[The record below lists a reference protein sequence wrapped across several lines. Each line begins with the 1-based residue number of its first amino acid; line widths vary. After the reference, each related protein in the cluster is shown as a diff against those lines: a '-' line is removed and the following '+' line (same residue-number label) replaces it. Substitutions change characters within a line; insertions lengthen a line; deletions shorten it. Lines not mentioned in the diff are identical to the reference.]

1 MGYENLKVEVTG
13 GVATV
18 TVDRPKAL
26 NALNSQTLKD
36 IAAVAE
42 ELRANPSVR
51 AMILTGGGEKAF
63 VAGADISE
71 MAGFTS
77 EQGRAFSEVGHRAF
91 AALESLPFPTVAAI
105 NGFALGGGLELA
117 LACDLLYASET
128 AKFGFPES
136 TLAVIPGFGGTQR
149 LTRLVGKQRAKEL
162 ILTGDRISAARAR
175 EYGIVLEVLPA
186 EELMAHCQAVV
197 ARIVKNGPVAV
208 AQGKRM
214 VEVGADLDL
223 GAANALE
230 QQAFGVMFGTRDQ
243 KEGMEA
249 FLAKRPANFEGR

>member
-1 MGYENLKVEVTG
+1 MAYEILKVDISG

-26 NALNSQTLKD
+26 NALNTQTLKE
-36 IAAVAE
+36 IAQVAA
-42 ELRANPSVR
+42 ELGANPTVR

-71 MAGFTS
+71 MASFTA

-91 AALESLPFPTVAAI
+91 AALEALPFPTVAAI

-117 LACDLLYASET
+117 LACDLLYASEK
-128 AKFGFPES
+128 AVLGFPEA

-162 ILTGDRISAARAR
+162 IFTGDRVPATKAR

-186 EELMAHCQAVV
+186 DQLMAHCQGVI
-197 ARIVKNGPVAV
+197 ARILKNGPVAV

-214 VEVGADLDL
+214 VETGADLDL
-223 GAANALE
+223 TAANALE

-249 FLAKRPANFEGR
+249 FLAKRPASFEGR

>member
-1 MGYENLKVEVTG
+1 MGYENLKVEIAG
-13 GVATV
+13 GIATV

-26 NALNSQTLKD
+26 NALNSQTLREV
-36 IAAVAE
+36 AAVAA
-42 ELRANPSVR
+42 ELEANPAVR
-51 AMILTGGGEKAF
+51 ALILTGGGEKAF

-77 EQGRAFSEVGHRAF
+77 EQGRAFSAVGHKAF
-91 AALESLPFPTVAAI
+91 AALEALPFPTIAAI

-117 LACDLLYASET
+117 LACDLLYASEK
-128 AKFGFPES
+128 AKLGFPEAS
-136 TLAVIPGFGGTQR
+136 LAVIPGFGGTQR

-162 ILTGDRISAARAR
+162 VLTGDRIDAAKAR
-175 EYGIVLEVLPA
+175 EYGLLLEVLPA
-186 EELMAHCQAVV
+186 DQLMAHCRAV
-197 ARIVKNGPVAV
+197 AERILKNGPVAV
-208 AQGKRM
+208 AQGKRLI
-214 VEVGADLDL
+214 EQGADLDL

-249 FLAKRPANFEGR
+249 FLAKRPASYEGR